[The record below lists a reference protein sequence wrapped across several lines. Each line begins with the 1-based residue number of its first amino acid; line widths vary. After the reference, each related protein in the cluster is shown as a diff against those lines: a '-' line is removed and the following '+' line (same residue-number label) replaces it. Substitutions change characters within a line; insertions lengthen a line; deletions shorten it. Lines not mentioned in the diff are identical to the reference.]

1 MRTRT
6 PVIVIASFMAG
17 AIAVL
22 AASKVARSD
31 KALFE
36 GKQPKEAAL
45 EMLAVAESQ
54 AEKGTWERIGV
65 ARVYYL
71 MGEKAKA
78 GEILDMLMQEKLKAD
93 DWIRLGSLYAEAG
106 EWARAEEAFEKALA
120 MDPKDPEYPAEAGA
134 WYNLKGDRAK
144 AEELFAKSFSLKADE
159 VWNTLNVAGSYVG
172 IKPQ

>member
-6 PVIVIASFMAG
+6 LVIVIASFMAG

-78 GEILDMLMQEKLKAD
+78 GE
-93 DWIRLGSLYAEAG
+93 
-106 EWARAEEAFEKALA
+106 WARAEEAFEKALA
-120 MDPKDPEYPAEAGA
+120 MDPKDPDYPAEAGA

-172 IKPQ
+172 IKPH

>member
-6 PVIVIASFMAG
+6 LVIVIASFMAG

-120 MDPKDPEYPAEAGA
+120 MDPKDPDYPAE
-134 WYNLKGDRAK
+134 YNLKGDRAK

-172 IKPQ
+172 IKPH